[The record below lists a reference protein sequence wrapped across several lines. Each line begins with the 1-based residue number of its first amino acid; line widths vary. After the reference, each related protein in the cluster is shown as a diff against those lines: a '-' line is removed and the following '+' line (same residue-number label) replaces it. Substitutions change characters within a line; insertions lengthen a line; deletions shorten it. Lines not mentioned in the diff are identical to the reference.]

1 MFLSPGHATGGVGGR
16 GSGGGMDIKVF
27 NAQIPKEELLALAK
41 SGYGDMVKGVIDIHN
56 RLLAL
61 GGELHADCE
70 QILLDQ
76 GSKQADLW
84 GFNIYPEKNR
94 EEYLEYTS
102 LINIRPRQGNMD
114 REIKDLNLRLQIKN
128 IIDKMVTL

>member
-1 MFLSPGHATGGVGGR
+1 
-16 GSGGGMDIKVF
+16 MDIKVF
-27 NAQIPKEELLALAK
+27 NSSVPKEDLSALAQ
-41 SGYGDMVKGVIDIHN
+41 SGYGDIIKGVVDIHK

-70 QILLDQ
+70 QVLLDL

-84 GFNIYPEKNR
+84 GFNIYPEKTR

-114 REIKDLNLRLQIKN
+114 SDIKDLNVRRQIKN
-128 IIDKMVTL
+128 IIDEMVIL

>member
-1 MFLSPGHATGGVGGR
+1 
-16 GSGGGMDIKVF
+16 MDIKVF
-27 NAQIPKEELLALAK
+27 NSQIPKEDLLALAK
-41 SGYGDMVKGVIDIHN
+41 SSYGDMVKGVIDIN
-56 RLLAL
+56 KRSIAL

-70 QILLDQ
+70 QILLEQ

-84 GFNIYPEKNR
+84 GFNLYPEKTR

-114 REIKDLNLRLQIKN
+114 REIKDLNLRRQIKS
-128 IIDKMVTL
+128 IIDKMVVL

>member
-1 MFLSPGHATGGVGGR
+1 MK
-16 GSGGGMDIKVF
+16 IKVF
-27 NAQIPKEELLALAK
+27 NSPITKEELLALAE
-41 SGYGDMVKGVIDIHN
+41 SGYGDMVKGVIDIKK

-61 GGELHADCE
+61 GGELHADNE

-84 GFNIYPEKNR
+84 GFNIYPGKTR

-102 LINIRPRQGNMD
+102 MINIRPRQGNMD
-114 REIKDLNLRLQIKN
+114 RDIKDLNLRRQIKN
-128 IIDKMVTL
+128 IVDEIVAL